1 MTNSGHLPS
10 ICAYLTA
17 INPRRLFISV
27 RPWCRSKIDC
37 CIGFL
42 STASLLASVWVK
54 HVCHYFMRLKKI
66 TVKFLEEKKRH
77 KKTSDRRPAK
87 TVSKRS
93 PTRKAAAIKESVNT
107 VASKGGIK
115 LTLVNKVCM
124 FAGNKSYLN
133 Q

>member
-1 MTNSGHLPS
+1 
-10 ICAYLTA
+10 
-17 INPRRLFISV
+17 
-27 RPWCRSKIDC
+27 
-37 CIGFL
+37 
-42 STASLLASVWVK
+42 
-54 HVCHYFMRLKKI
+54 MRLKKI